1 MIIKNPKLGNEKDV
15 YNIML
20 KRRKLGNEG
29 LEVSAI
35 SLGTMMMPDIEESV
49 RTIHGAMD
57 MGVTMFDTADIYGEE
72 YLLGRFGGNEK
83 LLGRAFK
90 GRRDMAVIATKFGV
104 THNQGPKG
112 DSAYI
117 KKSIDASLYSLGLD
131 YIDLYYQHR
140 PDPNT
145 PIEETIGTMSD
156 LVKQG
161 KIRYIG
167 LSEAPA
173 DIIRRAHAVHPI
185 TAVETE
191 YSLWSREVEDEVL
204 PVLKELQIGL
214 VPYSPLGRGFLTGQ
228 LKKFE
233 DLPENDYRRYYP
245 RFQGENFAKNIEIVS
260 LIEKMAVRK
269 GCTSAQLSLAWLLA
283 QGEQIVPIPG
293 TKRLDRVQENIGALQ
308 VTLTADDLAEIERIS
323 PKGVASGSR
332 FGNF

>member
-1 MIIKNPKLGNEKDV
+1 
-15 YNIML
+15 ML
-20 KRRKLGNEG
+20 QRRKLGNEG

-35 SLGTMMMPDIEESV
+35 GLGTMMMPDNDESV
-49 RTIHGAMD
+49 RTIRGALD
-57 MGVTMFDTADIYGEE
+57 LGVTMFDTADLYGEFS
-72 YLLGRFGGNEK
+72 LGKFGGNEK
-83 LLGRAFK
+83 LVGRALK
-90 GRRDMAVIATKFGV
+90 GRRDEAVIATKFGI
-104 THNQGPKG
+104 THGQGPKG
-112 DSAYI
+112 DPAYI
-117 KKSIDASLYSLGLD
+117 KKSVDASLYSLGLD

-140 PDPNT
+140 PDPDT
-145 PIEETIGTMSD
+145 PIEETIGTLAD

-191 YSLWSREVEDEVL
+191 YSLWSREVEDEIL
-204 PVLKELQIGL
+204 LALKELDIGL

-228 LKKFE
+228 IKKFE
-233 DLPENDYRRYYP
+233 DLPEDDYRRHFP
-245 RFQGENFAKNIEIVS
+245 RFQGENFVKNVEVVS
-260 LIEKMAVRK
+260 LIVKMAAQK
-269 GCTSAQLSLAWLLA
+269 GCTPAQLSLAWLLG

-293 TKRLDRVQENIGALQ
+293 TKRLERVQENIGALQ

-323 PKGVASGSR
+323 PKGVAAGSR